1 MKKSYKLSDDIIPG
15 DKISR
20 NIFNTKDHLYD
31 IIKSF
36 STSSENNGFFAEEIM
51 RIAFDAI
58 NLNNLYRNHPNVD
71 IAIIDP
77 IEGIVEE
84 REIISIKSSKNSKS
98 ALAVLNDAKSVK
110 IESLLAYIVYA
121 NSNFDL
127 SYQNKYF
134 KLDLLKKGLDICYK
148 KQQELN
154 LTKVDKEE
162 VEVESDTKS
171 DYEIFYKKI
180 MNVTLYYL
188 IVNNNINQENNHIS
202 DIHSLFEKNDN
213 LSNGTY
219 EFYRKEVLKKL
230 VNLNAPISLGAV
242 YTTESKEN
250 PNDTICVF
258 NKTNS
263 MKLNIYW
270 LKILD
275 IWCTNKYFN
284 VRSVDK
290 ENTNKEETIT
300 EATKKKKP
308 ETPSIIQKYLTGA
321 DIKKLFG
328 LENGNFPIQIE
339 IGTGDYKP
347 EDLSVYAKKYKDDE
361 KIKRYQI
368 FNKFVDTN
376 FGIYNNKITR
386 TFNYMINDL
395 AKDPKRIL
403 KYQEFLK
410 K

>member
-1 MKKSYKLSDDIIPG
+1 
-15 DKISR
+15 
-20 NIFNTKDHLYD
+20 
-31 IIKSF
+31 
-36 STSSENNGFFAEEIM
+36 
-51 RIAFDAI
+51 
-58 NLNNLYRNHPNVD
+58 
-71 IAIIDP
+71 
-77 IEGIVEE
+77 
-84 REIISIKSSKNSKS
+84 
-98 ALAVLNDAKSVK
+98 
-110 IESLLAYIVYA
+110 
-121 NSNFDL
+121 
-127 SYQNKYF
+127 
-134 KLDLLKKGLDICYK
+134 
-148 KQQELN
+148 
-154 LTKVDKEE
+154 
-162 VEVESDTKS
+162 
-171 DYEIFYKKI
+171 
-180 MNVTLYYL
+180 
-188 IVNNNINQENNHIS
+188 
-202 DIHSLFEKNDN
+202 
-213 LSNGTY
+213 
-219 EFYRKEVLKKL
+219 
-230 VNLNAPISLGAV
+230 
-242 YTTESKEN
+242 
-250 PNDTICVF
+250 
-258 NKTNS
+258 